1 MAMKKDF
8 GAFELHEKIGSGGM
22 ASVYR
27 GVQKSLDRKVV
38 LKVLYP
44 HLAEDEK
51 LVQRFEREAR
61 AAAMLRHEHIVQV
74 IDCGRFEEVSYI
86 AMEFV
91 EGMDL
96 KKWIDAHGTPPMEAA
111 LVLLRD
117 LCAGLEHA
125 HQHRIVH
132 RDIKPAN
139 LMLTPDGM
147 LKIMD
152 FGLARKGEDS
162 TAVTV
167 VGSVL
172 GTPAYMSPEQATG
185 EVVDERS
192 DVFSAGVV
200 GYELL
205 GAQRPFIGDS
215 YSTVLRSVLTVDP
228 PRLQEVNPLVPPE
241 VVAIIMKMLQKDVS
255 KRYARISQVRS
266 DLETVIDQLGLHR
279 SHELLRQYAQ
289 DPVGV
294 TETLRKKRLTRH
306 MDQGLYFETMGRG
319 KIDDAI
325 LEFRRVVHLEPDNRD
340 AREHLRKLE
349 KERQALQTESG
360 GSAEDPGATMVMP
373 PEAVAQAVRISSVT
387 PALSERQASVA
398 RSAPAAKPASAARP
412 APRPAPAAADGAAR
426 TRNLLIGAVAVL
438 VVLIAVVASVLMRGG
453 GGDGASDP
461 GKAAST
467 AGGTDQGSAG
477 GTTTNP
483 PTGWNDPPPPGAAGS
498 SAAATGGAGS
508 AVPAPAGGPPAGAGA
523 TGSIEISTVPT
534 QARISLDGR
543 AQTKRSNATLADV
556 PAGEVSVRVE
566 KAGYL
571 PQTRTVQVPA
581 GSSVRA
587 SFTLDP
593 NPNLPGTLEVRVK
606 PFATYFVDDQQVA
619 ANVGSTRLQLKPG
632 IHSVRVVH
640 PAFDPQEWKNV
651 RVEPGKTI
659 TLSHDFLAV
668 VSVSK
673 VMLRVTADPWAE
685 VVVDGNRTGKF
696 TPCELQLDSGRH
708 SVSVLRDGFV
718 LEGNPQTV
726 TLKAGPPVSVSFKL
740 TKK

>member
-74 IDCGRFEEVSYI
+74 IDCGRFEDVSYI

-96 KKWIDAHGTPPMEAA
+96 KKWMDAHGSPPLEMG
-111 LVLLRD
+111 LLLLRD

-139 LMLTPDGM
+139 LMFTPDGM

-185 EVVDERS
+185 EAVDERS
-192 DVFSAGVV
+192 DIFSAGVV

-205 GAQRPFIGDS
+205 GQQRPFVGDS
-215 YSTVLRSVLTVDP
+215 YSTVLRSVLTIDP
-228 PRLQEVNPLVPPE
+228 PRLEDVNPLVPAE
-241 VVAIIMKMLQKDVS
+241 AVTIINKMLQKDVS

-266 DLETVIDQLGLHR
+266 DLEAVMDAMGLHR
-279 SHELLRQYAQ
+279 HRDLLRQYAQ
-289 DPVGV
+289 DPEG
-294 TETLRKKRLTRH
+294 TAETLKKKRLGRH

-325 LEFRRVVHLEPDNRD
+325 LEFRRVVYLDPDNRD

-349 KERQALQTESG
+349 KERQLLQTQSG
-360 GSAEDPGATMVMP
+360 EAVEDAGATMVMP
-373 PEAVAQAVRISSVT
+373 PDMAAQAAKAPPGKSAAT
-387 PALSERQASVA
+387 PPAKPPAS
-398 RSAPAAKPASAARP
+398 PAAQPGRRAAP
-412 APRPAPAAADGAAR
+412 PSPDAAAAK
-426 TRNLLIGAVAVL
+426 TRNLLIGAVAIL
-438 VVLIAVVASVLMRGG
+438 AVLIAVVAFVLMHGG
-453 GGDGASDP
+453 SKNGETANSSGPPPAEATPSPSPAS
-461 GKAAST
+461 AST
-467 AGGTDQGSAG
+467 GGTSTPSSVTPPLTPSAPPATASGTGSLAIA
-477 GTTTNP
+477 TIP
-483 PTGWNDPPPPGAAGS
+483 SGAKITIDGKLQAKKS
-498 SAAATGGAGS
+498 PATLKDL
-508 AVPAPAGGPPAGAGA
+508 PAGDVQVQ
-523 TGSIEISTVPT
+523 IEK
-534 QARISLDGR
+534 D
-543 AQTKRSNATLADV
+543 
-556 PAGEVSVRVE
+556 
-566 KAGYL
+566 GYL
-571 PQTRTVQVPA
+571 PQARAVKIPA
-581 GSSVRA
+581 GGA
-587 SFTLDP
+587 AQESFTLEV
-593 NPNLPGTLEVRVK
+593 NPDAAATLDIKVK

-619 ANVGSTRLQLKPG
+619 ANVASAHLTLKPG
-632 IHSVRVVH
+632 IHTIRAVH
-640 PAFDPQEWKNV
+640 PAFDPHEWKNV
-651 RVEPGKTI
+651 KIAPGKTVS
-659 TLSHDFLAV
+659 LSFDFLAAAATPTGTGTI
-668 VSVSK
+668 
-673 VMLRVTADPWAE
+673 RVACDPWGE
-685 VVVDGNRTGKF
+685 VIVDGNHTGKF
-696 TPCELQLDSGRH
+696 TPCEISLPAGNH
-708 SVSVLRDGFV
+708 VVAVVKDGFV
-718 LEGNPQTV
+718 LDGSPQTV
-726 TLKAGPPVSVSFKL
+726 ALKPGPPVSVSFKM
-740 TKK
+740 KKK

>member
-74 IDCGRFEEVSYI
+74 IDCGRYEDVSYI

-139 LMLTPDGM
+139 IMLTPDGM

-185 EVVDERS
+185 EAVDERS
-192 DVFSAGVV
+192 DIFSAGVV

-205 GAQRPFIGDS
+205 GAQRPFSGDS

-228 PRLQEVNPLVPPE
+228 PRLEEVNPLVPPE
-241 VVAIIMKMLQKDVS
+241 VVAIILKMLQKDVS

-266 DLETVIDQLGLHR
+266 DLESVIDQLGLHR

-289 DPVGV
+289 DPPGV
-294 TETLRKKRLTRH
+294 TATLRKKRLSRH

-325 LEFRRVVHLEPDNRD
+325 LEFRRVAYLDPDNKD

-349 KERQALQTESG
+349 KERQALQSESG
-360 GSAEDPGATMVMP
+360 GEAAEDPGATMVMP
-373 PEAVAQAVRISSVT
+373 PDAVAQALKSSASA
-387 PALSERQASVA
+387 PAAPERQASVA
-398 RSAPAAKPASAARP
+398 RAAPAAKPPARP
-412 APRPAPAAADGAAR
+412 APKPAPAAADGAAK
-426 TRNLLIGAVAVL
+426 TRNMLIGAVSVL
-438 VVLIAVVASVLMRGG
+438 VVLIAVVAFVLMRGS
-453 GGDGASDP
+453 GGDGAPETGGS
-461 GKAAST
+461 GST
-467 AGGTDQGSAG
+467 AGGTPQGSDG
-477 GTTTNP
+477 GSP
-483 PTGWNDPPPPGAAGS
+483 APPPGGQTVPPPDASGSTAPAAGS
-498 SAAATGGAGS
+498 A
-508 AVPAPAGGPPAGAGA
+508 AVPAPAGGTPAGAGG
-523 TGSIEISTVPT
+523 TGSIEIATVPT
-534 QARISLDGR
+534 AARISIDGR
-543 AQTKRSNATLADV
+543 VQAKRSNATLADV
-556 PAGEVSVRVE
+556 PSGDVSVRIE
-566 KAGYL
+566 KEGYL

-587 SFTLDP
+587 SFTLEP
-593 NPNLPGTLEVRVK
+593 NPNQPGTLEVRVK
-606 PFATYFVDDQQVA
+606 PFATYFIDEQQVA
-619 ANVGSTRLQLKPG
+619 ANVPSTKQQLRPG
-632 IHSVRVVH
+632 IHTVRVVH
-640 PAFDPQEWKNV
+640 PAFDPQEWKNI
-651 RVEPGKTI
+651 RIEPGKTV

-668 VSVSK
+668 VPVTK
-673 VMLRVTADPWAE
+673 VTLRVTSDPWAE

-696 TPCELQLDSGRH
+696 TPCELQIDSGRH
-708 SVSVLRDGFV
+708 SVSVLRDGFT
-718 LEGNPQTV
+718 LEGSPQTV

-740 TKK
+740 SKK

>member
-27 GVQKSLDRKVV
+27 GVQKSLDRRVV

-61 AAAMLRHEHIVQV
+61 AAAMLRHENIVQV
-74 IDCGRFEEVSYI
+74 IDCGRHEDVSYI

-96 KKWIDAHGTPPMEAA
+96 KKWTDAHGTPPLEMAV
-111 LVLLRD
+111 LLLRD
-117 LCAGLEHA
+117 LCSGLEHA

-185 EVVDERS
+185 ETVDERS
-192 DVFSAGVV
+192 DIFSSGVV

-205 GAQRPFIGDS
+205 GGQRPFSGDS

-228 PRLQEVNPLVPPE
+228 PRLEDVNPLVPPE
-241 VVAIIMKMLQKDVS
+241 VVAVVVKMLQKDVS

-266 DLETVIDQLGLHR
+266 DLEAVIDQMGLHR
-279 SHELLRQYAQ
+279 SRDLLRQYAQ
-289 DPVGV
+289 DPENVA
-294 TETLRKKRLTRH
+294 ESLKKKRLSRH
-306 MDQGLYFETMGRG
+306 MDQGLYYETMGRG

-325 LEFRRVVHLEPDNRD
+325 LEFRRVVHLDPDNKD

-349 KERQALQTESG
+349 KERQSLESQ
-360 GSAEDPGATMVMP
+360 SDADAAEGDPGATMVMP
-373 PEAVAQAVRISSVT
+373 PEMVAQA
-387 PALSERQASVA
+387 A
-398 RSAPAAKPASAARP
+398 RGGPPAASAASAARAP
-412 APRPAPAAADGAAR
+412 APAKPAPARPAPTAKPAAKAAPAPAEPGAAAAR
-426 TRNLLIGAVAVL
+426 TRTMLIVAAGVL
-438 VVLIAVVASVLMRGG
+438 VALIAVVVFVLMRGG
-453 GGDGASDP
+453 GDQEPAPSASVPP
-461 GKAAST
+461 GTSSPAT
-467 AGGTDQGSAG
+467 PG
-477 GTTTNP
+477 GTTTP
-483 PTGWNDPPPPGAAGS
+483 APATPAPSGP
-498 SAAATGGAGS
+498 AATTPPAPASPAAPTGS
-508 AVPAPAGGPPAGAGA
+508 AVG
-523 TGSIEISTVPT
+523 TGSIDVATVPT

-543 AQTKRSNATLADV
+543 AQTRRSNATIPDV

-566 KAGYL
+566 KDGYL
-571 PQTRTVQVPA
+571 PQTRTVQVSP
-581 GSSVRA
+581 GGSVRA
-587 SFTLDP
+587 SFTLEP
-593 NPNLPGTLEVRVK
+593 NPNVPGTLEIRVS
-606 PFATYFVDDQQVA
+606 PFATYYVDDQQVA
-619 ANVGSTRLQLKPG
+619 SNVASTRQQLKPG
-632 IHSVRVVH
+632 LHSVRAVH

-651 RVEPGKTI
+651 RIEPGKTV
-659 TLSHDFLAV
+659 TLTHDFIAASRV
-668 VSVSK
+668 T
-673 VMLRVTADPWAE
+673 LRVTADPWAE
-685 VVVDGNRTGKF
+685 VVVDGQRTGKF
-696 TPCELQLDSGRH
+696 TPCEIQVAAGTH
-708 SVSVLRDGFV
+708 TVTVVRDGFA
-718 LEGNPQTV
+718 LEGSPQTV
-726 TLKAGPPVSVSFKL
+726 ALKGGPPVSLSFKL
-740 TKK
+740 RKL

>member
-74 IDCGRFEEVSYI
+74 IDCGRFEDVSYI

-96 KKWIDAHGTPPMEAA
+96 KKWMDAHGAPPLEMG
-111 LVLLRD
+111 LLLLRD

-139 LMLTPDGM
+139 LMFTPDGM

-185 EVVDERS
+185 EAVDERS
-192 DVFSAGVV
+192 DIFSAGVV

-205 GAQRPFIGDS
+205 GQQRPFVGDS
-215 YSTVLRSVLTVDP
+215 YSTVLRSVLTIDP
-228 PRLQEVNPLVPPE
+228 PRLEDVNPLVPAE
-241 VVAIIMKMLQKDVS
+241 AVTIINKMLQKDVS
-255 KRYARISQVRS
+255 KRYARIGQVRS
-266 DLETVIDQLGLHR
+266 DLETVIDSMGLHR
-279 SHELLRQYAQ
+279 HRDLLRQYAQ
-289 DPVGV
+289 DPEGV
-294 TETLRKKRLTRH
+294 AETLKKKRLGRH

-325 LEFRRVVHLEPDNRD
+325 LEFRRVVHLDPDNRD

-349 KERQALQTESG
+349 KERQLLQTQSG
-360 GSAEDPGATMVMP
+360 EAVEDPGATMVMP
-373 PEAVAQAVRISSVT
+373 PEMAAQAAKT
-387 PALSERQASVA
+387 P
-398 RSAPAAKPASAARP
+398 PAKPASPAAEATGPAAAAKPAARP
-412 APRPAPAAADGAAR
+412 APSRAASPTEAAAK

-438 VVLIAVVASVLMRGG
+438 VVLIAIVAFVLLRGG
-453 GGDGASDP
+453 GKNGETASSS
-461 GKAAST
+461 G
-467 AGGTDQGSAG
+467 
-477 GTTTNP
+477 
-483 PTGWNDPPPPGAAGS
+483 PPP
-498 SAAATGGAGS
+498 AAATPSPSPAGTATGGTS
-508 AVPAPAGGPPAGAGA
+508 SPSSWTPAVPSPPPATATTGTGALEIATIPSGAKITIEGKAQGKKTPATLKDLPAGDLQIQ
-523 TGSIEISTVPT
+523 IEK
-534 QARISLDGR
+534 D
-543 AQTKRSNATLADV
+543 
-556 PAGEVSVRVE
+556 
-566 KAGYL
+566 GYL
-571 PQTRTVQVPA
+571 PQAHVVKVPA
-581 GSSVRA
+581 GSTAQER
-587 SFTLDP
+587 F
-593 NPNLPGTLEVRVK
+593 TLEVNPDAAATLEIKVK

-619 ANVGSTRLQLKPG
+619 ANVASAHLTVKPG
-632 IHSVRVVH
+632 THTVRAVH
-640 PAFDPQEWKNV
+640 PAFDPHEWKNV
-651 RVEPGKTI
+651 KIAPGKTV
-659 TLSHDFLAV
+659 TLTYDFIAA
-668 VSVSK
+668 SVTPTGTGTI
-673 VMLRVTADPWAE
+673 RVACDPWGE
-685 VVVDGNRTGKF
+685 VVVDGNHTGKF
-696 TPCELQLDSGRH
+696 TPCEISLPAGNH
-708 SVSVLRDGFV
+708 VVAVVKEGFV
-718 LEGNPQTV
+718 LDGNPQTV
-726 TLKAGPPVSVSFKL
+726 ALKPGPPVSIAFKL
-740 TKK
+740 KKRL